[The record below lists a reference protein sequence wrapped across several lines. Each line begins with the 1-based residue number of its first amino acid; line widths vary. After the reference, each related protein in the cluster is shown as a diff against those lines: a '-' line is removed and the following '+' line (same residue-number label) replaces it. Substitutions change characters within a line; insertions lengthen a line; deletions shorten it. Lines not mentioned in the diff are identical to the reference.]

1 MASDR
6 YISKQKAARQLDVSE
21 KTIDRLRAAGELE
34 WIPVGRL
41 VRISV
46 ASLDKFADRRS
57 ERERPEPESLDELFP
72 IAELDALRAAKGGRR
87 GGAEKAA

>member
-21 KTIDRLRAAGELE
+21 KTIDRLRAAGELD

-41 VRISV
+41 VRISA
-46 ASLDKFADRRS
+46 ASLEEFTNRRKA
-57 ERERPEPESLDELFP
+57 RERPALESLDELFP
-72 IAELDALRAAKGGRR
+72 IVELDALRAAKRTRR
-87 GGAEKAA
+87 KAAEEAA